1 MNRYRFWRLFTCLS
15 LLCCALSRYIDKQ
28 NDLTKLR
35 LEIPCL
41 WAQLRRVEQENVSLH
56 FLLEKLENP
65 EHLLQIASLP
75 EYQYLEYPSEEKIS
89 VLTYELP

>member
-1 MNRYRFWRLFTCLS
+1 MNRYRFSRLFLCLS
-15 LLCCALSRYIDKQ
+15 LLCYALYRYIDKQ

-41 WAQLRRVEQENVSLH
+41 WAQLRQVEQENVTLS
-56 FLLEKLENP
+56 FLLEKLESP

-75 EYQYLEYPSEEKIS
+75 EYQYLEYLSEEKIS
-89 VLTYELP
+89 VLAHELS